1 MASSTKKLK
10 VRKLLKKANAGKKR
24 KNRLKRD
31 GSTAKSLPLDK
42 PNANELAQAK
52 NK

>member
-10 VRKLLKKANAGKKR
+10 VRKRLKKASQGKAR
-24 KNRLKRD
+24 KNLLRKN
-31 GSTAKSLPLDK
+31 GSTAPSLPLDK

-52 NK
+52 K